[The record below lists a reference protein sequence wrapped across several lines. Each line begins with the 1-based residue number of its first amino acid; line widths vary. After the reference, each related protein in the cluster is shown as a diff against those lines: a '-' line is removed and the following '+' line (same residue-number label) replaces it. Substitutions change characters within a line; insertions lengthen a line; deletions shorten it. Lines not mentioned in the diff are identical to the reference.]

1 VSHSRHFKPR
11 RWVRHGD
18 LQTLVGNFLKRD
30 PHLPSSEAVYI
41 QTEPETQILCH
52 CNWQPSSDAPLAI
65 LLHGLE
71 GSSASQYMRGNASK
85 LWAAGW
91 SVIRMNMRNCGGTE
105 HLTPTLYHS
114 GLSVDVLE
122 VMRWAIRT
130 HGAQRISLIGYS
142 MGGNIVLK
150 LAGELG
156 SSRPELQSVI
166 GVSPA
171 IDLGPSA
178 DRLHRGR
185 NRVYEWKFLRG
196 LLTRYQRK
204 CELFPQIYDPSRA
217 NNVRSIRDFD
227 EHVMTPY
234 CGFTGADDY
243 YHRAAAARV
252 LDRIA
257 VPALILHAADD
268 PFIRITPETRAVIA
282 ANPNITFVET
292 AHGGHCAFLADPV
305 ESYDGYWA
313 EHTALAFLQQ
323 HVHIPQEAHAR

>member
-1 VSHSRHFKPR
+1 MSHRSHFKPR

-30 PHLPSSEAVYI
+30 PHLPLSEAVYI

-114 GLSVDVLE
+114 GLSIDVLE

-156 SSRPELQSVI
+156 SSMPELQSVV

-171 IDLGPSA
+171 VDLGPSA

-196 LLTRYQRK
+196 LLARYQRK

-227 EHVMTPY
+227 DRVMTPY

-268 PFIRITPETRAVIA
+268 PFIRITSETRAAMA
-282 ANPNITFVET
+282 ANPNITFLET

>member
-1 VSHSRHFKPR
+1 
-11 RWVRHGD
+11 VRHGD

-71 GSSASQYMRGNASK
+71 GSSSSQYMRGNASK

-130 HGAQRISLIGYS
+130 HGVQHISLIGYS

-150 LAGELG
+150 LAGELA
-156 SSRPELQSVI
+156 SSMPELQSVVGI
-166 GVSPA
+166 SPA

-178 DRLHRGR
+178 DRLHLGR

-196 LLTRYQRK
+196 LLARYQRK

-217 NNVRSIRDFD
+217 NNVRSIREFD
-227 EHVMTPY
+227 ERVMTPY